1 MENLRLDMRKGQ
13 RERKGKK
20 EKQTEQE
27 SEREIEKDNTER
39 LHDVTNF

>member
-13 RERKGKK
+13 IERKGKK